1 MDIPEITNLATAI
14 EAKREVLRLAIEKN
28 RTEEDIWLEL
38 DIYRKTHS
46 EGKKEPEQVKS
57 LVKKTL
63 TKSKIHITKSPLED
77 TLKQALEKRNI
88 HFVTQQKIGRY
99 RVDFFFPQGRLV
111 VEADGKEYHSSEE
124 QRLKDF
130 ERQCEI
136 MRRGYALLR
145 FRGTEIYK
153 DVEGCVGQVSLFLN
167 LYNTK

>member
-14 EAKREVLRLAIEKN
+14 ETKREVLRLAVEKN
-28 RTEEDIWLEL
+28 RTEENVWLEL
-38 DIYRKTHS
+38 EIYRKTHP
-46 EGKKEPEQVKS
+46 EGKKEAKQVKS
-57 LVKKTL
+57 LIRKIL
-63 TKSKIHITKSPLED
+63 TNTKIHITKSPLED
-77 TLKQALEKRNI
+77 TLKQALEIRKI
-88 HFVTQQKIGRY
+88 HFVTQEKIGKY

-145 FRGTEIYK
+145 FWGTQIYK
-153 DVEGCVGQVSLFLN
+153 DVEGCVDEISLFLN

>member
-1 MDIPEITNLATAI
+1 MDIPEIANLPTAI
-14 EAKREVLRLAIEKN
+14 EMRRQIFKLARKKN
-28 RTEEDIWLEL
+28 IPEGDVWLEL
-38 DIYRKTHS
+38 QIYRKTHS
-46 EGKKEPEQVKS
+46 EGKKEAKQVKS
-57 LVKKTL
+57 LIGKIL
-63 TKSKIHITKSPLED
+63 NKSRIHITKSPLED
-77 TLKQALEKRNI
+77 TLKQALETRKI
-88 HFVTQQKIGRY
+88 HFVTQEKIGKY

-136 MRRGYALLR
+136 MRRGYARLR

-153 DVEGCVGQVSLFLN
+153 DPEGCVDKISLFLN